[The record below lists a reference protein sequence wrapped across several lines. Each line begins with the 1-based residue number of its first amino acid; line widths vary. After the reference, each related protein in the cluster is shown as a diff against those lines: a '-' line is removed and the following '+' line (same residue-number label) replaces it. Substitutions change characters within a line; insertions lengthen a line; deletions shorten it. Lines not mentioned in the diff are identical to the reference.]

1 MIDLIKISSTPK
13 SEYELDKDLGLFIIK
28 SKNDKDFPLE
38 HQGYLNIDQ
47 ETIDKVKKYSLLDNN
62 IIEIY
67 EFMKT
72 KRVSKF
78 YPNLIPMVIS
88 KENNF
93 YEDEVFLKRSKAY
106 TRLLND
112 FDKLSHLY
120 NRIVDSYVDFIE
132 NTGCY
137 FQDMSGNNILI
148 DSDYNTF
155 RIIDIFSIDK
165 VAKNQSIVFS
175 PAAIFMSAKLAQGY
189 FFPIP
194 SQPRLDDEGKV
205 AGNRVVSCYYGLH
218 SAPAD
223 PVLFNYLKGID
234 FKKINDTVLSRI
246 NIRTWD
252 ID

>member
-62 IIEIY
+62 VIEIY
-67 EFMKT
+67 EFMNT
-72 KRVSKF
+72 KSVCKF
-78 YPNLIPMVIS
+78 YKNLIPMVII
-88 KENNF
+88 KENDF
-93 YEDEVFLKRSKAY
+93 YEDEIFLKSSKAY
-106 TRLLND
+106 TRFLND
-112 FDKLSHLY
+112 FDKVSHLY
-120 NRIVDSYVDFIE
+120 NRIVDSYIDFIE

-155 RIIDIFSIDK
+155 RIIDVFSIEK

-175 PAAIFMSAKLAQGY
+175 PAAIFMSAKLANK
-189 FFPIP
+189 
-194 SQPRLDDEGKV
+194 LDDEGKV
-205 AGNRVVSCYYGLH
+205 VGNRVVSCYYGLH
-218 SAPAD
+218 SPQAD

-234 FKKINDTVLSRI
+234 FKKINDTILSRI

>member
-1 MIDLIKISSTPK
+1 MIDLNKIKGTPK
-13 SEYELDKDLGLFIIK
+13 SVYELDKDLDLFIIK
-28 SKNDKDFPLE
+28 SNNDLSIE
-38 HQGYLNIDQ
+38 Q
-47 ETIDKVKKYSLLDNN
+47 ETIDKIRKYSLLDNN
-62 IIEIY
+62 VIEIY
-67 EFMKT
+67 EFT
-72 KRVSKF
+72 KVKCVCKF
-78 YPNLIPMVIS
+78 YPNLIPMVII
-88 KENNF
+88 KENDF
-93 YEDEVFLKRSKAY
+93 YEDEVFLKSSKAY
-106 TRLLND
+106 TRFLND
-112 FDKLSHLY
+112 FDKVSHLY
-120 NRIVDSYVDFIE
+120 NRIVDSYIDFIE

-175 PAAIFMSAKLAQGY
+175 PASIFMSHKLAVK
-189 FFPIP
+189 
-194 SQPRLDDEGKV
+194 LDDEGKV

-218 SAPAD
+218 STQAD

>member
-1 MIDLIKISSTPK
+1 MIDLNKVSSTPK

-62 IIEIY
+62 IVEIY

-78 YPNLIPMVIS
+78 YPNLIPMVMI
-88 KENNF
+88 KENDF
-93 YEDEVFLKRSKAY
+93 YEDEVFLKSSKAY
-106 TRLLND
+106 TRFLND
-112 FDKLSHLY
+112 FDKVSHLY
-120 NRIVDSYVDFIE
+120 NRIVDSYIDFIE

-155 RIIDIFSIDK
+155 RIIDVFSIEK

-175 PAAIFMSAKLAQGY
+175 PAAIFMSAKLAA
-189 FFPIP
+189 
-194 SQPRLDDEGKV
+194 LDDEGKV
-205 AGNRVVSCYYGLH
+205 VGNRVVSCYYGFH
-218 SAPAD
+218 SALAD
-223 PVLFNYLKGID
+223 PVLFKYLEGIN
-234 FKKINDTVLSRI
+234 FKKINDTVLSKI
-246 NIRTWD
+246 NIRTYNKE
-252 ID
+252 

>member
-1 MIDLIKISSTPK
+1 MIDLNKIKGTPK
-13 SEYELDKDLGLFIIK
+13 SVYELDKDLDLFIIK
-28 SKNDKDFPLE
+28 SNNDLSIE
-38 HQGYLNIDQ
+38 Q
-47 ETIDKVKKYSLLDNN
+47 ETIDKIRKYSLLDNN
-62 IIEIY
+62 VIEIY
-67 EFMKT
+67 EFT
-72 KRVSKF
+72 KVKCVCKF
-78 YPNLIPMVIS
+78 YPNLIPMIII

-93 YEDEVFLKRSKAY
+93 YEDEVFLKNSKIY
-106 TRLLND
+106 TRFLND
-112 FDKLSHLY
+112 FNKVSHLY
-120 NRIVDSYVDFIE
+120 NRIVDSYLDFIE

-155 RIIDIFSIDK
+155 RIIDVFSIEK

-175 PAAIFMSAKLAQGY
+175 PAAIFMSHKLAVK
-189 FFPIP
+189 
-194 SQPRLDDEGKV
+194 LDDEGKV

-218 SAPAD
+218 STQAD